1 MQRDIPG
8 KHNHQDPDDVRPA
21 YDSEIE
27 PVAEA
32 IVAPQ
37 RDCDSKQRNGEHIG
51 SKLQRPTLGDA
62 GLRQSQYVDLPGDAD
77 MEGAPDGAEGCA
89 CSKVGNAEQV

>member
-1 MQRDIPG
+1 VQRDLPG

-37 RDCDSKQRNGEHIG
+37 RDCDSKQRNAEHTSI
-51 SKLQRPTLGDA
+51 
-62 GLRQSQYVDLPGDAD
+62 
-77 MEGAPDGAEGCA
+77 
-89 CSKVGNAEQV
+89 